1 VRGAPHC
8 ELHKQTMQDSAQNRG
23 QQLSNVRVLLAD
35 DNTAV
40 LDHVS
45 DMLEADYEVI
55 GRVADGDCV
64 CSEVK
69 RLKPDVIV
77 LDISFGKYSGIEI
90 ARQLREEGYP
100 GEVVFL
106 TVHEDLDFVNTAIG
120 AGGRGYVIKARM
132 SIDLELALRAVLEH
146 QVFVSPLRQG

>member
-1 VRGAPHC
+1 
-8 ELHKQTMQDSAQNRG
+8 MQDSAQNRG